1 MAKENRNLPY
11 TAAGLV
17 RYYDQEASGKKI
29 KPEYVVLF
37 SVAAVGLEIAL
48 KFLLPVI

>member
-1 MAKENRNLPY
+1 MTKENRNLPY

-17 RYYDQEASGKKI
+17 RYYDQESMGKKI
-29 KPEYVVLF
+29 KPEYVVAF
-37 SVAAVGLEIAL
+37 SVGVVALELAL

>member
-1 MAKENRNLPY
+1 MSKERGNLPY

-17 RYYDQEASGKKI
+17 RYYDQESSGKKI
-29 KPEYVVLF
+29 KPEYIVAFSVGVVVLE
-37 SVAAVGLEIAL
+37 LAL

>member
-17 RYYDQEASGKKI
+17 RYYDQESSGKKI
-29 KPEYVVLF
+29 KPEYIVAFSVGVVVLE
-37 SVAAVGLEIAL
+37 LAL